1 MGSHEHF
8 VPFMILSVVF
18 PDVSSFVV
26 NLQGQRDASFFLCGE
41 VCRFVSKLCARCYLP
56 ETIPLENSWFLLL
69 NFKASGGKF
78 ISEEDFLI
86 RHRLTNR
93 LATASKQ
100 CADVVHLNKK
110 SEKAAIDKTAAET
123 TSSFVKEGLHFIQ
136 YLIKQV
142 LNQAGLSSEVIKGLA
157 AFDPF
162 ILFKRPTEVG
172 LRHFEVLYSTFQL
185 RSWFS
190 SENEN
195 ICRDEYL
202 ALLDH
207 LRVNYPPDFDFKEN
221 SSDLIDFL
229 MRLEFFQTH
238 EHIFYLFKLCCLCLT
253 GQSPQYPPVSFGSV
267 DTSGYRGRFADLVVP
282 CQSYLSCVPD
292 SISYCCSDANLEK
305 FSALSSSFE
314 RSAFSPDYDSWTF
327 VDEFGRSKIY
337 KSLLASYKAVT
348 AVSPTR
354 AVRLGKGTASSVPDD
369 SAVKFPSRAQ
379 RKRMGSSSSTTSS
392 ASKKLVQGPS
402 KN

>member
-1 MGSHEHF
+1 MSE
-8 VPFMILSVVF
+8 
-18 PDVSSFVV
+18 
-26 NLQGQRDASFFLCGE
+26 
-41 VCRFVSKLCARCYLP
+41 
-56 ETIPLENSWFLLL
+56 
-69 NFKASGGKF
+69 GKF

-86 RHRLTNR
+86 RHQLTNR
-93 LATASKQ
+93 IATASKQ

-185 RSWFS
+185 RSWVS

-253 GQSPQYPPVSFGSV
+253 GQSRQYPPVSIGSV
-267 DTSGYRGRFADLVVP
+267 DTSGYRSRFADLVVP

-314 RSAFSPDYDSWTF
+314 RSAFSPDYDPWTF

-392 ASKKLVQGPS
+392 ASKKFVQGPS

>member
-1 MGSHEHF
+1 MGSREHF
-8 VPFMILSVVF
+8 VLFMILSVVF

-26 NLQGQRDASFFLCGE
+26 NLQGRRDASFFLCGE

-69 NFKASGGKF
+69 NFDVSEGKF

-93 LATASKQ
+93 IATASKQ

-110 SEKAAIDKTAAET
+110 SEKAAIDRTAAET
-123 TSSFVKEGLHFIQ
+123 TSSFIKEGLHFIQ

-162 ILFKRPTEVG
+162 VLFKRPTEVG
-172 LRHFEVLYSTFQL
+172 LRHFEVLHSTFQL
-185 RSWFS
+185 RSWVS

-221 SSDLIDFL
+221 SSGLIDFL

-238 EHIFYLFKLCCLCLT
+238 EHIFHLFKLCCLCLT

-267 DTSGYRGRFADLVVP
+267 DTSGHRGRFADLVVP
-282 CQSYLSCVPD
+282 C
-292 SISYCCSDANLEK
+292 
-305 FSALSSSFE
+305 
-314 RSAFSPDYDSWTF
+314 
-327 VDEFGRSKIY
+327 
-337 KSLLASYKAVT
+337 
-348 AVSPTR
+348 
-354 AVRLGKGTASSVPDD
+354 
-369 SAVKFPSRAQ
+369 
-379 RKRMGSSSSTTSS
+379 
-392 ASKKLVQGPS
+392 
-402 KN
+402 